1 MMMNKYCEYTTNFL
15 INSTKYVDRIYLNN
29 DKAFTRKGKLSLEDT
44 IKYPL
49 LQEGHTNSREANDYI
64 RLITGD
70 DYAMITQQAIG
81 EKRGYID
88 PNVYKDMYKDF
99 VDGIYNK
106 FGSDLRY
113 KGKLVLAG
121 DTTVIKLPNVSKCK
135 EEFPVTD
142 NHPARARLSTFADAL
157 SGFIYSS
164 EIVEK
169 DHGEVDLAL
178 KHLNDLNNR
187 NINDNVAVTYDRG
200 YCSCKLLFS
209 HLYYG
214 IDILLRLN
222 DSFLSKEISQMKS
235 DDEIIKIF
243 LNKKKTNTIPDDKI
257 REHFEK
263 EVSIDVRITK
273 VEITKPNGE
282 TYTETLLST
291 LPMEIFSA
299 QDLKTYITVDGK

>member
-29 DKAFTRKGKLSLEDT
+29 NKAFTRKGKLSLENT

-106 FGSDLRY
+106 FSSDLRY

-157 SGFIYSS
+157 SGFIYPS
-164 EIVEK
+164 EIVKK

-187 NINDNVAVTYDRG
+187 NINDNVAVTYDKG
-200 YCSCKLLFS
+200 
-209 HLYYG
+209 
-214 IDILLRLN
+214 ILL
-222 DSFLSKEISQMKS
+222 I
-235 DDEIIKIF
+235 
-243 LNKKKTNTIPDDKI
+243 
-257 REHFEK
+257 
-263 EVSIDVRITK
+263 
-273 VEITKPNGE
+273 
-282 TYTETLLST
+282 
-291 LPMEIFSA
+291 
-299 QDLKTYITVDGK
+299 